1 MDLSV
6 KIGRSEEENEVFGA
20 IIAAFLA
27 DPLARWLLPEPH
39 QYLATMP
46 EFIKGFGGAAFANE
60 SAYYIGEY
68 SGAAL
73 WLPPGIHFDEDAL
86 VALVKRDLRKDKVEN
101 AFALFEQMGK
111 HHPDEPHWYLP
122 LIGVD
127 PVYHARGYGSAL
139 MKHALQRCDNEGKV
153 AYLESSNPRNISLY
167 IRYGFE
173 ITGLIR
179 VADSPPLIP
188 MLREPKES
196 R

>member
-6 KIGRSEEENEVFGA
+6 KIGRREEENEVFGA
-20 IIAAFLA
+20 IIGAFLA

-39 QYLATMP
+39 RYFATMP
-46 EFIKGFGGAAFANE
+46 EFTRAFAGAAFANE

-68 SGAAL
+68 TGAAL
-73 WLPPGIHFDEDAL
+73 WLPPGVHFDEDAL
-86 VALVKRDLRKDKVEN
+86 VELVKRDLHKSKIEN

-127 PVYHARGYGSAL
+127 PLYQARGYGSAL
-139 MKHALQRCDNEGKV
+139 MKYALHRCDNENQV

-188 MLREPKES
+188 MLRKA
-196 R
+196 RAQ